1 MEQEIITTA
10 AVTPAAPIDFAE
22 LMNKQQQARTPLPPP
37 NARAPASAPPSRIW
51 IQIPRF
57 ARPPRL
63 RRRLSAGQR

>member
-22 LMNKQQQARTPLPPP
+22 LMNKQQQARPPP